1 MKESSTKDRPI
12 WFKGTEAASWVT
24 RFTVGDDPMW
34 DMMLLPFDAAASL
47 AHASGL
53 VSAGILSPLELGV
66 GSGV

>member
-47 AHASGL
+47 AHAS
-53 VSAGILSPLELGV
+53 
-66 GSGV
+66 